1 MKWSVLDQSPFPA
14 GSTQGAAIRD
24 SIALAQHCD
33 ALGYERHWVSE
44 HHNSAS
50 IVGTAAQIA
59 EKLHVGTAAQVAE
72 KLHALARRLALD
84 EIVINT
90 WTFDPQARVH
100 SYSLLAETFGL
111 SSAAAQSP

>member
-1 MKWSVLDQSPFPA
+1 MKWSVLDQSPFSA
-14 GSTQGAAIRD
+14 GSTQGAAIRE

-33 ALGYERHWVSE
+33 KLGYERYWVSE
-44 HHNSAS
+44 HHNSTS
-50 IVGTAAQIA
+50 I
-59 EKLHVGTAAQVAE
+59 VGTAAQVAE

-100 SYSLLAETFGL
+100 SYSLLAEAF
-111 SSAAAQSP
+111 SFSAAASQSP